1 MMEGRRLLFAWL
13 ALMALTVG
21 MALAGRVTVPG
32 VSLSPLWLGALA
44 LVGLLK
50 ARLILRDYLDLR
62 RAPDWS
68 AGFMFA
74 LVLLSAITYGLALAT

>member
-1 MMEGRRLLFAWL
+1 MEQRRLLITWL
-13 ALMALTVG
+13 ALIALTVG
-21 MALAGRVTVPG
+21 MAVAGRVAVPG
-32 VSLSPLWLGALA
+32 GSLPPLWLGALA

-68 AGFMFA
+68 AGFTFG

>member
-1 MMEGRRLLFAWL
+1 MEERRLLLAWL
-13 ALMALTVG
+13 ALIALTFG
-21 MALAGRVTVPG
+21 LAFVGRVAVTG

-68 AGFMFA
+68 AGFMFS